1 MGIENIIETLFS
13 SMTPIQRLNSLVK
26 SFPERDRGLAQKML
40 DERKFEDLWE
50 LVKSSIYMVRKY
62 KDKYEADLTDMTVF
76 KSELSSYMGQL
87 GLEDDE
93 EELIDTYE
101 EY

>member
-1 MGIENIIETLFS
+1 
-13 SMTPIQRLNSLVK
+13 MTPIQRLNSLVK
-26 SFPERDRGLAQKML
+26 SFPEKDRELMQKIL

-62 KDKYEADLTDMTVF
+62 KDKYEADLTDMIVF
-76 KSELSSYMGQL
+76 ESELSSYMDQL
-87 GLEDDE
+87 GLGGDEEFEDE

>member
-1 MGIENIIETLFS
+1 
-13 SMTPIQRLNSLVK
+13 MTPIQRLNSLVK

-40 DERKFEDLWE
+40 DERKFEDLWK

-62 KDKYEADLTDMTVF
+62 EDKYEADLTDMTVF
-76 KSELSSYMGQL
+76 KSELSSYMDQL

>member
-1 MGIENIIETLFS
+1 
-13 SMTPIQRLNSLVK
+13 MTTIQRLNSLVK
-26 SFPERDRGLAQKML
+26 SFPEKDRELMQKML

-62 KDKYEADLTDMTVF
+62 KDKYEADLTGMIVF
-76 KSELSSYMGQL
+76 ESELSSYMDQL
-87 GLEDDE
+87 GLGGDEEFEDE

>member
-1 MGIENIIETLFS
+1 
-13 SMTPIQRLNSLVK
+13 MTPIQRLNSLVK

-50 LVKSSIYMVRKY
+50 LVKSSIYIVRKY
-62 KDKYEADLTDMTVF
+62 KDKYEADLTGMIVF
-76 KSELSSYMGQL
+76 ESELSSYMDQL
-87 GLEDDE
+87 GLGDDKEFEGDE
-93 EELIDTYE
+93 EIIDTYE

>member
-1 MGIENIIETLFS
+1 
-13 SMTPIQRLNSLVK
+13 MTSIQRLNSLVK
-26 SFPERDRGLAQKML
+26 SFPEKDRELMQKML

-62 KDKYEADLTDMTVF
+62 KDKYEADLTDMIVF
-76 KSELSSYMGQL
+76 ESELSSYMDQL
-87 GLEDDE
+87 GLGGDEEFEDE
-93 EELIDTYE
+93 EELTDTYE

>member
-1 MGIENIIETLFS
+1 
-13 SMTPIQRLNSLVK
+13 MTPIQRLNSLVK
-26 SFPERDRGLAQKML
+26 SFPEKDRELMQKML

-62 KDKYEADLTDMTVF
+62 KDKYEADLTDMIVF
-76 KSELSSYMGQL
+76 KFELSSYMDQL

-101 EY
+101 EH

>member
-1 MGIENIIETLFS
+1 
-13 SMTPIQRLNSLVK
+13 MTPIQRLNSLVK

-40 DERKFEDLWE
+40 DERKFKDLWE

-76 KSELSSYMGQL
+76 KSELSSYMDQL

>member
-1 MGIENIIETLFS
+1 
-13 SMTPIQRLNSLVK
+13 MTPIQRLNSLVK

-62 KDKYEADLTDMTVF
+62 KDKYEADLTDMIVF
-76 KSELSSYMGQL
+76 KSELSSYMDQL
-87 GLEDDE
+87 GLGSDEEFGDE
-93 EELIDTYE
+93 EEIIDTYE

>member
-1 MGIENIIETLFS
+1 
-13 SMTPIQRLNSLVK
+13 MTPIQRLNSLVK

-40 DERKFEDLWE
+40 DKRKFEDLWE

-76 KSELSSYMGQL
+76 KSELSSYMDQL

>member
-1 MGIENIIETLFS
+1 
-13 SMTPIQRLNSLVK
+13 MTTIQRLNSLVK
-26 SFPERDRGLAQKML
+26 SFPERDRELMQKML

-62 KDKYEADLTDMTVF
+62 KDKYEADLTDMIVF
-76 KSELSSYMGQL
+76 KSELSSYMDQL
-87 GLEDDE
+87 GLGGDEEFENE
-93 EELIDTYE
+93 EELTDTYE

>member
-1 MGIENIIETLFS
+1 
-13 SMTPIQRLNSLVK
+13 MTPIQRLNSLVK
-26 SFPERDRGLAQKML
+26 SFPEKDRELIQKML

-76 KSELSSYMGQL
+76 KSELSSYMDQL
-87 GLEDDE
+87 GLVDDDE
-93 EELIDTYE
+93 EFEDEEEIIDTYE

>member
-1 MGIENIIETLFS
+1 
-13 SMTPIQRLNSLVK
+13 MTPIQRLNSLVK
-26 SFPERDRGLAQKML
+26 SFPEKDRELMQKML

-62 KDKYEADLTDMTVF
+62 KDKYEADLTDMIIF
-76 KSELSSYMGQL
+76 ESELSSYMDQL
-87 GLEDDE
+87 GLGGDEEFEDE
-93 EELIDTYE
+93 EELTDTYE

>member
-1 MGIENIIETLFS
+1 
-13 SMTPIQRLNSLVK
+13 MTPIQRLNSLVK

-76 KSELSSYMGQL
+76 KSELSSYMDQL
-87 GLEDDE
+87 GLENDE

>member
-1 MGIENIIETLFS
+1 
-13 SMTPIQRLNSLVK
+13 MTPIQRLNSLVK
-26 SFPERDRGLAQKML
+26 SFPEKDRELMQKIL

-62 KDKYEADLTDMTVF
+62 KDKYEADLTDMIVF
-76 KSELSSYMGQL
+76 ESELSSYMDQL
-87 GLEDDE
+87 GLGDDE
-93 EELIDTYE
+93 EFEDEEEMIDTYE

>member
-1 MGIENIIETLFS
+1 M
-13 SMTPIQRLNSLVK
+13 VK

-40 DERKFEDLWE
+40 DERKFENLWE

-62 KDKYEADLTDMTVF
+62 KDKYEANLTDMIVF
-76 KSELSSYMGQL
+76 KSELSSYMDQL

-93 EELIDTYE
+93 EELIDIYE
-101 EY
+101 EH

>member
-1 MGIENIIETLFS
+1 M
-13 SMTPIQRLNSLVK
+13 QRLNSLIK
-26 SFPERDRGLAQKML
+26 SFPDKDRELIQKML

-76 KSELSSYMGQL
+76 KSELFSYIDQL
-87 GLEDDE
+87 GLGDDE
-93 EELIDTYE
+93 EFGDEEEIIDTYE

>member
-1 MGIENIIETLFS
+1 
-13 SMTPIQRLNSLVK
+13 MTPIQRLNSLVK
-26 SFPERDRGLAQKML
+26 SFPERDRELMQKML

-62 KDKYEADLTDMTVF
+62 KDKYEADLTDMIVF
-76 KSELSSYMGQL
+76 KSELSSYMDQL
-87 GLEDDE
+87 GLEDNE

-101 EY
+101 EH

>member
-1 MGIENIIETLFS
+1 
-13 SMTPIQRLNSLVK
+13 MTTIQRLNSLVK
-26 SFPERDRGLAQKML
+26 SFPEKDRELMQKML

-62 KDKYEADLTDMTVF
+62 KDKYEADLTDMIVF
-76 KSELSSYMGQL
+76 ESELSSYMDQL

-101 EY
+101 EH

>member
-1 MGIENIIETLFS
+1 
-13 SMTPIQRLNSLVK
+13 MTPIQRLNSLVK
-26 SFPERDRGLAQKML
+26 SFPEKDRELMQKML

-62 KDKYEADLTDMTVF
+62 KDKYEVDLTGMIVF
-76 KSELSSYMGQL
+76 ESELSSYMDQL
-87 GLEDDE
+87 GLGGDEEFEDE

>member
-1 MGIENIIETLFS
+1 
-13 SMTPIQRLNSLVK
+13 MTPIQRLNSLVK
-26 SFPERDRGLAQKML
+26 SFPEKDRELMQKML

-62 KDKYEADLTDMTVF
+62 KDKYEADLTGMIVF
-76 KSELSSYMGQL
+76 ESELSSYMDQL
-87 GLEDDE
+87 GLGGDVEFEDE
-93 EELIDTYE
+93 EEIIDTYE

>member
-1 MGIENIIETLFS
+1 
-13 SMTPIQRLNSLVK
+13 MTPIQRLNSLVK
-26 SFPERDRGLAQKML
+26 SFPERDRELMQKML

-62 KDKYEADLTDMTVF
+62 KDKYEADLTDMIVF
-76 KSELSSYMGQL
+76 KSELSSYMDQL
-87 GLEDDE
+87 GLGGDEEFEDE
-93 EELIDTYE
+93 EELTDTYE

>member
-1 MGIENIIETLFS
+1 MTTIE
-13 SMTPIQRLNSLVK
+13 RLNSLVK
-26 SFPERDRGLAQKML
+26 SFPERDRELMQKML

-62 KDKYEADLTDMTVF
+62 KDKYEADLTDMIVF
-76 KSELSSYMGQL
+76 KSELSSYMDQL
-87 GLEDDE
+87 CLEDDE

>member
-1 MGIENIIETLFS
+1 
-13 SMTPIQRLNSLVK
+13 MTPIQRLNSLVK

-62 KDKYEADLTDMTVF
+62 KDKYEADLTDMIVF
-76 KSELSSYMGQL
+76 ESELSSYMDQL
-87 GLEDDE
+87 GLGGDEEFEDE
-93 EELIDTYE
+93 EEIIDTYE

>member
-1 MGIENIIETLFS
+1 
-13 SMTPIQRLNSLVK
+13 MTPIQRLNSLVK

-62 KDKYEADLTDMTVF
+62 KDKCEADLTDMTVF
-76 KSELSSYMGQL
+76 KSELSSYMDQL

>member
-1 MGIENIIETLFS
+1 
-13 SMTPIQRLNSLVK
+13 MTPIQRLNSLVK
-26 SFPERDRGLAQKML
+26 SFPEKDRGLMQKML

-62 KDKYEADLTDMTVF
+62 KDKYEADLTDMIVF
-76 KSELSSYMGQL
+76 ESELSSYMDQL
-87 GLEDDE
+87 GLGGDE
-93 EELIDTYE
+93 EFEGEEEIIDTYE

>member
-1 MGIENIIETLFS
+1 
-13 SMTPIQRLNSLVK
+13 MTPIQRLNSLVK
-26 SFPERDRGLAQKML
+26 SFPERDRGLVQKML

-62 KDKYEADLTDMTVF
+62 KDKYEADLTDMIVF
-76 KSELSSYMGQL
+76 ESELSSYMDQL

-93 EELIDTYE
+93 EELIDIYE
-101 EY
+101 EH

>member
-1 MGIENIIETLFS
+1 MTTIE
-13 SMTPIQRLNSLVK
+13 RLNSLVK
-26 SFPERDRGLAQKML
+26 SFPDKDRELIQKML

-62 KDKYEADLTDMTVF
+62 KDKYEADLTDMIVF
-76 KSELSSYMGQL
+76 ESELSSYMDQL
-87 GLEDDE
+87 GLGGDEEFEDE
-93 EELIDTYE
+93 EELTDTYE

>member
-1 MGIENIIETLFS
+1 
-13 SMTPIQRLNSLVK
+13 MTPIQRLNSLVK
-26 SFPERDRGLAQKML
+26 SFPERDRELMQKML

-62 KDKYEADLTDMTVF
+62 KDKYEADLTNMIVF
-76 KSELSSYMGQL
+76 KSELSSYMDQL

-93 EELIDTYE
+93 EELIDIYE
-101 EY
+101 EH

>member
-1 MGIENIIETLFS
+1 
-13 SMTPIQRLNSLVK
+13 MTPLQRLNSLVK
-26 SFPERDRGLAQKML
+26 SFPEKDRELMQKML

-50 LVKSSIYMVRKY
+50 LAKSSIYMVRKD

-76 KSELSSYMGQL
+76 KSELSSYMDQL

-93 EELIDTYE
+93 EFEDEEEMIDTYE

>member
-1 MGIENIIETLFS
+1 
-13 SMTPIQRLNSLVK
+13 MTPIQRLNSLVK
-26 SFPERDRGLAQKML
+26 SFPEKDMELVQKML

-62 KDKYEADLTDMTVF
+62 KDKYEADLTDMIVF
-76 KSELSSYMGQL
+76 ESELSSYMDQL
-87 GLEDDE
+87 GLGGDEEFEDE
-93 EELIDTYE
+93 EELTDTYE

>member
-1 MGIENIIETLFS
+1 
-13 SMTPIQRLNSLVK
+13 MTPIQRLNSLVK
-26 SFPERDRGLAQKML
+26 SFPEKDRELMQKIL

-62 KDKYEADLTDMTVF
+62 KDKYEADLTGMIVF
-76 KSELSSYMGQL
+76 ESELSSYMDQL
-87 GLEDDE
+87 GLGSDEEFGDE
-93 EELIDTYE
+93 EEIIDTYE

>member
-1 MGIENIIETLFS
+1 
-13 SMTPIQRLNSLVK
+13 MTPIQRLNSLVK
-26 SFPERDRGLAQKML
+26 SFPEKDRKLMQKML

-62 KDKYEADLTDMTVF
+62 KDKYEADLTGMIVF
-76 KSELSSYMGQL
+76 ESELSSYMDQL
-87 GLEDDE
+87 GLGGDEEFEDE

>member
-1 MGIENIIETLFS
+1 
-13 SMTPIQRLNSLVK
+13 MTPIQRLNSLVK

-62 KDKYEADLTDMTVF
+62 KDKYEADLTDMIVF
-76 KSELSSYMGQL
+76 ESELSSYMYQL
-87 GLEDDE
+87 GLEDDD
-93 EELIDTYE
+93 EELINIYE
-101 EY
+101 

>member
-1 MGIENIIETLFS
+1 
-13 SMTPIQRLNSLVK
+13 MTPIQRLNSLVK
-26 SFPERDRGLAQKML
+26 SFPEKDRELMQKIL

-62 KDKYEADLTDMTVF
+62 KDKYEADLTGMIVF
-76 KSELSSYMGQL
+76 ESELSSYMDQL
-87 GLEDDE
+87 GLGGDEEFEDE